1 MNNRLLDR
9 LNDRQM
15 SAVTTTDGP
24 LLVVAGAGSGKTRVL
39 THRLAYIIAEQ
50 KAKPREVLAVT
61 FTNKA
66 AGEMKER
73 IETLLGFDI
82 SRMWVSTFHS
92 FCARFLRQ
100 EAQALNYPTN
110 FTILDSDDSKAL
122 IKRGM
127 KELGLNGQSQFTA
140 NAVQRT
146 ISTAKN
152 QLYTAE
158 SFAEEAEGYY
168 DQKVSQ
174 VFLNYEAKLRASAA
188 FDFDDLIAMTV
199 RLLQENDEVRA
210 RWSNRFRYL
219 MVDEYQDTN
228 KAQYLLLKA
237 LVGPEKNIC
246 VVGDEDQSIYGW
258 RGADISNILNFEKDF
273 SGAKVVKLEQNY
285 RSTQLIL
292 KAASAVIKN
301 NSERKDKTL
310 WSEIEGGE
318 DIIVALHEA
327 QGDEADWVIH
337 RALHLREKYPLKEMV
352 VLYRT
357 NAQSRTFE
365 ESLRRENIP
374 YQIIGGM
381 SFYQRKEI
389 KDIVAYL
396 KLISNNSDEASFV
409 RIVNFPKRALG
420 DTSLEKLS
428 SHAKIAGISLF
439 DAAQNAQAIG
449 EIGPRARNG
458 FKNFSD
464 LILAFKQLAT
474 ELPIDHFIQK
484 VVDDTGLRDALV
496 EEDPV
501 TGDARLENIDEFIAA
516 AADFFHTNPEPTLDN
531 FLAEITLYTDL
542 DTYQEADDKLTLMT
556 LHNAKGLEYETV
568 FITGLEEGLFPL
580 ARAFDDPATLE
591 EERRLFYVGAT
602 RARRELV
609 LTGARMRYRFG
620 GDESIPSRFL
630 KEIPEELVNKI
641 DRRAFRYEFGQ
652 TQPMKPARSRVNH
665 TPEGVHYEYEED
677 ESGIRP
683 GVIVKHPK
691 FGHGRV
697 VSVSGRGE
705 DMRIDVDFSSV
716 GPKKLIAKYA
726 RLAIISQ

>member
-1 MNNRLLDR
+1 MNNRLLEM

-50 KAKPREVLAVT
+50 KAKPWEVLAVT

-73 IETLLGFDI
+73 IGALLGFDI

-100 EAQALNYPTN
+100 EAEALNYPTN
-110 FTILDSDDSKAL
+110 FTILDSDDSKSL

-140 NAVQRT
+140 NSVQRK
-146 ISTAKN
+146 ISSAKN

-158 SFAEEAEGYY
+158 SFADEAEGYY
-168 DQKVSQ
+168 DQKVAQ
-174 VFLNYEAKLRASAA
+174 VFLNYDAKLRASAA

-199 RLLQENDEVRA
+199 RLLQEDESVRA
-210 RWSNRFRYL
+210 RWNSRFRYL

-228 KAQYLLLKA
+228 RAQYMLLKS
-237 LVGPEKNIC
+237 LVGGEKNIC

-258 RGADISNILNFEKDF
+258 RGADITNILNFEKDF

-292 KAASAVIKN
+292 KAASAVIRN

-310 WSEIEGGE
+310 WSEIDGGE
-318 DIIVALHEA
+318 EIIVALHEA
-327 QGDEADWVIH
+327 QGDEADWVIR
-337 RALHLREKYPLKEMV
+337 RALNLKEKYSLKDMV

-365 ESLRRENIP
+365 ESLRRENIA
-374 YQIIGGM
+374 YQIVGGM

-396 KLISNNSDEASFV
+396 KLISNNNDEAAFV

-420 DTSLEKLS
+420 ETSLAKLS
-428 SHAKIAGISLF
+428 SHAKTAGISMLE
-439 DAAQNAQAIG
+439 AAENAPAIG
-449 EIGPRARNG
+449 ELGPRARNG
-458 FKNFSD
+458 FKNFAD

-474 ELPIDHFIQK
+474 ELPIDHFVQK
-484 VVDDTGLRDALV
+484 VIDDTGLRDALV
-496 EEDPV
+496 DEDPV
-501 TGDARLENIDEFIAA
+501 TGDARLENLDEFIAA
-516 AADFFHTNPEPTLDN
+516 ASDFFHTNPEPTLDS

-542 DTYQEADDKLTLMT
+542 DNYQETDDKLTLMT

-580 ARAFDDPATLE
+580 ARSFDDPAALE

-602 RARRELV
+602 RAKKELV

-630 KEIPEELVNKI
+630 KEIPEGLVNKI
-641 DRRAFRYEFGQ
+641 DRRAYRYEFGATRPQ
-652 TQPMKPARSRVNH
+652 KPAYPRKNH
-665 TPEGVHYEYEED
+665 APQGVHYEYDED

-683 GVIVKHPK
+683 GVTVKHPK

-697 VSVSGRGE
+697 VSVSGHGE
-705 DMRIDVDFSSV
+705 EMRIDVDFSSV

-726 RLAIISQ
+726 RLVIVSQ